1 MRAQFRFVLP
11 LILLPLLLGACK
23 KYTDTPG
30 DFDPRLERRYCNDP
44 EAVNFN
50 RDFPGTADNSVCVYP
65 SDAFEGAY
73 RYDDSV
79 YDGAQKLV
87 KVQRIDFNITGTDRI
102 HFQLNGF
109 CPGSSQSI
117 AFTSSRSLRA
127 QADTTALKGQILC
140 RPTDT
145 VSGFIT
151 MPLFDSTR
159 IRFSLT
165 VISDTGTVFHQGT
178 AYRQ

>member
-1 MRAQFRFVLP
+1 MRLRIVP
-11 LILLPLLLGACK
+11 LLALLLPALLGACK

-30 DFDPRLERRYCNDP
+30 KSDPRLSRPYCNDP

-50 RDFPGTADNSVCVYP
+50 RDFPGTADNSVCIYP
-65 SDAFEGAY
+65 ADAFAGAF
-73 RYDDSV
+73 RYEDSI
-79 YDGAQKLV
+79 YDGSQKLLG
-87 KVQRIDFNITGTDRI
+87 VQSIDFSISASDRL

-109 CPGSSQSI
+109 CPGGSSSI
-117 AFTSSRSLRA
+117 AFTANRSLRA
-127 QADTTALKGQILC
+127 DADTNALNGQILC

-145 VSGFIT
+145 VSGYLA
-151 MPLFDSTR
+151 MPMFDSTR
-159 IRFSLT
+159 IRFSLI